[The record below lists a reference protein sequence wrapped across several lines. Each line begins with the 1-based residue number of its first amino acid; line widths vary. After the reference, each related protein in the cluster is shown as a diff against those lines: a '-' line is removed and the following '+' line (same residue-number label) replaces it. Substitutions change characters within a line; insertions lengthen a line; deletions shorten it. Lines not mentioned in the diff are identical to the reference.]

1 MSQGSANS
9 RNSEVKC
16 SCGRAAVVRTVNNG
30 ANPST
35 KFYGCPMWPISLF
48 DMGLIDFR
56 NTSCKMFVPVDDKKV
71 VDELQMKLLES
82 YTTIGELEMIQKFNE
97 DRIKDL
103 EKKNMD
109 LLQKVQTLKTELW
122 EQKLEAMRA
131 NKKHLSTTLFAALI
145 LVVVFYNV
153 N

>member
-1 MSQGSANS
+1 MSQGSTNS
-9 RNSEVKC
+9 RNSEVKG
-16 SCGRAAVVRTVNNG
+16 SCGRAVVVRIVKNG
-30 ANPST
+30 ANPGT
-35 KFYGCPMWPISLF
+35 KFYGCPMWP
-48 DMGLIDFR
+48 

-71 VDELQMKLLES
+71 VDELQMKLFES

-131 NKKHLSTTLFAALI
+131 NQKHLSIAVFVALI